1 MSITRREVLAGP
13 LVARAARMP
22 TSGGFSRGWRNT
34 APRDPKRVGRSYA
47 GFLRGQAP
55 RDWRNR
61 LYFEYARALRTE
73 NWRSSSS
80 GPALRRSSS
89 GAQPRARN

>member
-22 TSGGFSRGWRNT
+22 TWGGFSRGWRNT
-34 APRDPKRVGRSYA
+34 APRY
-47 GFLRGQAP
+47 
-55 RDWRNR
+55 WRNR
-61 LYFEYARALRTE
+61 LYFEYAHARALHTE
-73 NWRSSSS
+73 SWRSSSS
-80 GPALRRSSS
+80 GPALGRSSS